1 MLKLEVC
8 GLAATKTT
16 QIINAT
22 FAGQVEVLNDADK
35 IAVRKVKNGEVDFYL
50 GSCETGGGAS
60 LAAAFAVLG
69 FKNCL
74 TVSRQG
80 VIPDEKKIR
89 HMIYSGDHKAFGYVH
104 THTEKIVPALVQALL
119 DKAEGKP
126 E

>member
-16 QIINAT
+16 QIINQE
-22 FAGQVEVLNDADK
+22 FAGQVEVLNDPDK
-35 IAVRKVKNGEVDFYL
+35 IAVRKVKSGEVDFYL

-60 LAAAFAVLG
+60 LAVAFATLG

-80 VIPDEKKIR
+80 NMPDEKKIR
-89 HMIYSGDHKAFGYVH
+89 QLVYSGDHKAFGYVH
-104 THTEKIVPALVQALL
+104 SHTEKVVPALVKALI
-119 DKAEGKP
+119 DKSEGKP

>member
-8 GLAATKTT
+8 GLGATKTT
-16 QIINAT
+16 DIIKKQ
-22 FAGQVEVLNDADK
+22 FAGQVEVINDADR
-35 IAVRKVKNGEVDFYL
+35 IAVRKVKNGEADYYL

-80 VIPDEKKIR
+80 LVPDEKKIR
-89 HMIYSGDHKAFGYVH
+89 HMIYGGTHKAFGYVH
-104 THTEKIVPALVQALL
+104 THTEKVVPALVQALL

>member
-1 MLKLEVC
+1 MLKLEIC
-8 GLAATKTT
+8 GLGATQTT
-16 QIINAT
+16 NIINTA
-22 FAGQVEVLNDADK
+22 FAGQVEVLNDPDK
-35 IAVRKVKNGEVDFYL
+35 VAVRKVKNNEADFYL

-80 VIPDEKKIR
+80 SCPDEKKIR
-89 HMIYSGDHKAFGYVH
+89 HMVYTGNHKAFGYVH
-104 THTEKIVPALVQALL
+104 THTDKVVPALVKALL

>member
-16 QIINAT
+16 QLINEK
-22 FAGQVEVLNDADK
+22 FANDVEVLNDADK
-35 IAVRKVKNGEVDFYL
+35 IAVRKVKNGEADYYL

-80 VIPDEKKIR
+80 LIPDSKKVR
-89 HMIYSGDHKAFGYVH
+89 HLVYSGDHKAFGYVH
-104 THTEKIVPALVQALL
+104 THTEKIVPVLVQALL
-119 DKAEGKP
+119 DKASGKP